1 MGRMKAKAATKV
13 GEKRAKPDFN
23 VYARRDDEIGPATM
37 LTAHEYRTVVA
48 DPPWQPTLGASW
60 DSRMRDKAGPQ
71 RFYRTLTV
79 PEIIAL
85 TPNMAAQA
93 HLYLWCLT
101 AHVDWAYD
109 VARAW
114 ECEPIT
120 LLTWKKPG
128 LGAGRFRCNTE
139 HVLVARKGPRAGNP
153 FGRGGRHAQATDG
166 TLFEWPR
173 GRHSQKPSEFF
184 ELVERLSPA
193 PRLEMY
199 ARAPR
204 PGWFVWGEQSNGDH
218 PTSPLFPSREAM
230 RRAS

>member
-1 MGRMKAKAATKV
+1 MLDA
-13 GEKRAKPDFN
+13 
-23 VYARRDDEIGPATM
+23 DD
-37 LTAHEYRTVVA
+37 YRTVVA
-48 DPPWQPTLGASW
+48 DPPWQPSLGATW

-71 RFYRTLTV
+71 RFYDTLSV

-85 TPNMAAQA
+85 RPRMAAQA
-93 HLYLWCLT
+93 HLYLWCVT
-101 AHVDWAYD
+101 AHVGWAYD

-153 FGRGGRHAQATDG
+153 FGQGGRHAQATDG

-173 GRHSQKPSEFF
+173 AKHSQKPSEFF
-184 ELVERLSPA
+184 DLVERLSPA

-199 ARAPR
+199 GRGAR
-204 PGWFVWGEQSNGDH
+204 PGWSVWGNQSAGIA
-218 PTSPLFPSREAM
+218 PAKSISREAM
-230 RRAS
+230 KRTGGAADLFADESA